1 MSLIECNTG
10 LPHSMGANLYRLIA
24 GSLRKNMTLEDIR
37 SLVGDAFATV
47 HFPSMPC
54 HLWRVEKVDA

>member
-1 MSLIECNTG
+1 
-10 LPHSMGANLYRLIA
+10 MGANLYRLIA